1 MYGQAKYLHA
11 WLEDRDV
18 SYVLAIK
25 CTAIAAGLALVTAF
39 CRHALRARQPLIDLR
54 LFAHRGFAAAA
65 AANLTLG
72 TALFG
77 AALLLPLYL
86 EIVRGRTPLQ
96 TGLLLIPQGLGAAL
110 AMPAAGALTDRA
122 GARRVVT
129 SGVALALAGTAAYT
143 QITAGSPYWYLAG
156 ALLLIGA
163 GLGATITPSMAAA
176 FQAVDRPAIPAATAA
191 IGTIQR
197 IAGSLG
203 TVLLAVTLQHAISAR
218 IPGYHGGITQA
229 ATLAATSPVRTLP
242 ARGSAFGVAFWVAAG
257 SHCRFVRPRAPA
269 ARPPGGRARSRG
281 ARAGGRQPGEP
292 VNRAR

>member
-1 MYGQAKYLHA
+1 M
-11 WLEDRDV
+11 

-25 CTAIAAGLALVTAF
+25 CTAIAPGMALVTAF
-39 CRHALRARQPLIDLR
+39 CRHALRARQPLMDLR

-72 TALFG
+72 ALFG

-129 SGVALALAGTAAYT
+129 GGVALAGTAAYT

-156 ALLLIGA
+156 PLLLIGA
-163 GLGATITPSMAAA
+163 GLGATITPSRAAA
-176 FQAVDRPAIPAATAA
+176 FQAVDRLAIPAATAA

-197 IAGSLG
+197 IASSLG

-242 ARGSAFGVAFWVAAG
+242 TRGSVFGVAFWVAAG
-257 SHCRFVRPRAPA
+257 SRCRFVRPRAPA